1 MINQTKFVGCIAGFL
16 GLVGSSFAQLN
27 GDFTPDLSSVDIPA
41 FNGATF
47 SETISATSVSFDF
60 SQGLTS
66 NRLTAAGTI
75 SASDV
80 FDNGSIVVDSIGGN
94 INFSASLALRGRIVS
109 LAGAKATLAGVTGSG
124 SAVVSGRSYGV
135 DVTAV
140 TGAFTIRNMII
151 NLDSEEISGVIV
163 RGSLR
168 ISGRATDYP
177 NIRRTVVAPYSQEAL
192 GPSAF
197 SGDII
202 NPSFVLSLATNPNG
216 RITGTAT
223 GTFGNYDDIAFNVT
237 RGQFNARSGISTI
250 TLASTG
256 GVRGVSATLN
266 LDAEGNPVS
275 RPKSALQVLGY
286 RLQFP

>member
-1 MINQTKFVGCIAGFL
+1 MTNKTFL
-16 GLVGSSFAQLN
+16 LVAVVSAFAASISLAQLN
-27 GDFTPDLSSVDIPA
+27 GENITPDLSSVDIPA

-47 SETISATSVSFDF
+47 SETISATSVSFEF

-66 NRLTAAGTI
+66 NRLTGAGTI
-75 SASDV
+75 SATDV
-80 FDNGSIVVDSIGGN
+80 FDNGSISVDSIGGN

-124 SAVVSGRSYGV
+124 SAVVSGESYGV

-177 NIRRTVVAPYSQEAL
+177 NIRRTVVARYTQENL
-192 GPSAF
+192 GPSPF
-197 SGDII
+197 SGEIV
-202 NPSFVLSLATNPNG
+202 NPSLALILATSPKG
-216 RITGTAT
+216 KITGSAT
-223 GTFGNYDDIAFNVT
+223 GTFGNYDDVAFNVT
-237 RGQFNARSGISTI
+237 RGQRNARSGISTV
-250 TLASTG
+250 TLVST

-266 LDAEGNPVS
+266 LDGEGELVS
-275 RPKSALQVLGY
+275 RPKSSLQVLGY